1 MKTTSTFIALAFMML
16 CLVSCENNK
25 KQCYQFTTKVAG
37 QTVTTYD
44 NCTKAVA
51 EETVKQLKNNGA
63 SSASYKVVDSSKCN
77 GNSSSTTKQKCWY
90 VGYTYKGDTQ
100 IRSFATEWDANN
112 YYNSIKGKSGY
123 KYPSVY
129 QANCK

>member
-1 MKTTSTFIALAFMML
+1 MKQAFTFIAVALL
-16 CLVSCENNK
+16 TILTSCENNK
-25 KQCYQFTTKVAG
+25 KQCYQFTTKMAG
-37 QTVTTYD
+37 QTVITYE

-51 EETVKQLKNNGA
+51 EETVKQLKAKGA

-100 IRSFATEWDANN
+100 IRSFSTEWDANN

-129 QANCK
+129 QANCQ

>member
-1 MKTTSTFIALAFMML
+1 MKQAFTFIAVALL
-16 CLVSCENNK
+16 TILTSCENNK
-25 KQCYQFTTKVAG
+25 KQCYQFTTKMAG
-37 QTVTTYD
+37 QTVITYE

-51 EETVKQLKNNGA
+51 EETVKQLKAKGA

-129 QANCK
+129 QANCQ